1 MQNKILQYEIAVEEQ
16 KALKPKDS
24 QAEQMQK
31 WFLVCWHLRYNRYFK
46 NKPN

>member
-31 WFLVCWHLRYNRYFK
+31 MISSLLASQVQ
-46 NKPN
+46 